1 MAKIDE
7 IKSEI
12 EWLKDLFKILV
23 MILVALVAGISKL
36 YLDNLTNILFYSGI
50 TLGFGLAIWM
60 IILAKHIK
68 KNIKE
73 LGAL

>member
-12 EWLKDLFKILV
+12 DWLKDLFKILV

-36 YLDNLTNILFYSGI
+36 YLDNLTNILFYAGI
-50 TLGFGLAIWM
+50 ILGFGLAAWM
-60 IILAKHIK
+60 VILAKQIK
-68 KNIKE
+68 RYIKE